1 MFNPYY
7 EITNKQKTKYKILE
21 LVVHISLVGQQI
33 NNSLVATDLWNKR
46 ENESSLQCIILI
58 TLLEVDN

>member
-21 LVVHISLVGQQI
+21 LVVKNV
-33 NNSLVATDLWNKR
+33 NSIQTAN
-46 ENESSLQCIILI
+46 Q
-58 TLLEVDN
+58 